1 MEISYLKPD
10 SRLSGLAACDD
21 IIEHTDILSEFVAAF
36 VQNVTFLDMVKSI
49 VILVRSK
56 SMYSISIV

>member
-1 MEISYLKPD
+1 MEISYYEARQSTVWP
-10 SRLSGLAACDD
+10 RCDD

-56 SMYSISIV
+56 SMNSISIV

>member
-1 MEISYLKPD
+1 MEISYLKPG
-10 SRLSGLAACDD
+10 SQLSGLAVTH

-56 SMYSISIV
+56 SMNSISIV